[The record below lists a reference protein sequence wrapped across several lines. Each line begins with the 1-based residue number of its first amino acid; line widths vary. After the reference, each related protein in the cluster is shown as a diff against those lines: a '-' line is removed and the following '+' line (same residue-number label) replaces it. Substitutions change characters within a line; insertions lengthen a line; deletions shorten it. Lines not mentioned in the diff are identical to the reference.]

1 MGAAPGS
8 RSSRLILTLLAALL
22 CNACSVVATRP
33 RQEMANTAAAIRA
46 AREVSADSV
55 APEFF
60 REAEEWYFK
69 ARQEYRLKNFARSRD
84 AADRARVA
92 AEKAEFQAILGGS
105 KRVSINS
112 TSEAAP
118 EPVAPEA
125 TSPAPEAAPVPAPS
139 SEPEPTS

>member
-1 MGAAPGS
+1 
-8 RSSRLILTLLAALL
+8 
-22 CNACSVVATRP
+22 
-33 RQEMANTAAAIRA
+33 MANTAAAIRA

-105 KRVSINS
+105 KRVSITS
-112 TSEAAP
+112 TSEPAAT